1 MSVHSTRKINP
12 TAANR
17 DDRSGEAMFEP
28 ILPALIRGAVF
39 LMAIA
44 TPFIAALLML

>member
-1 MSVHSTRKINP
+1 MSVHSIRRINP
-12 TAANR
+12 ATDNR
-17 DDRSGEAMFEP
+17 DDRFGEAMFEP